1 MKLLSLADLKH
12 KGIPLCNSQIYR
24 LISKGTF
31 PKPIKIGERR
41 NAWIESEIDCWI
53 RGRMAERDGESA

>member
-1 MKLLSLADLKH
+1 MKLLSLQDLKV
-12 KGIPLCNSQIYR
+12 KGIGLCHSQIYR

-41 NAWIESEIDCWI
+41 NAWIESEIDDWI
-53 RGRMAERDGESA
+53 KQKIAERDAGQ